1 MELDNRLFTV
11 DGNGIGVAL
20 GDRDK
25 GRFRPFGLGR
35 TVVPALVPLNSL
47 AKDALDRPRGFI
59 ADFPGSEERVVD
71 RERRVDVSDGVL
83 VLFGGI
89 LRQGYCRSSEP
100 NWTVT
105 KMREMIRRNA
115 L

>member
-11 DGNGIGVAL
+11 DGDGTGVAL

-35 TVVPALVPLNSL
+35 TVVPALAPLNWL

-59 ADFPGSEERVVD
+59 ADVPGSEERVVE
-71 RERRVDVSDGVL
+71 RERRVDVSDAVL

-89 LRQGYCRSSEP
+89 LPASKLEP
-100 NWTVT
+100 NWTVET

>member
-1 MELDNRLFTV
+1 MELDKRLFAV

-25 GRFRPFGLGR
+25 GRFRLFGLGR
-35 TVVPALVPLNSL
+35 TVVLALAALNSL
-47 AKDALDRPRGFI
+47 AKEALDRPRGFTD
-59 ADFPGSEERVVD
+59 DFPGSEERVVD

-89 LRQGYCRSSEP
+89 LCQASTASKP
-100 NWTVT
+100 NRTVVT